1 MYRNKNRNTVT
12 KSVVG
17 QLHCTLKKK
26 KTDGKKNIKSSQKKR
41 HIRQRNE
48 HKDDS
53 RLPVRNNVS
62 QIYKIYKPVQQVYKM
77 GVGDNTVRIMY

>member
-17 QLHCTLKKK
+17 QLHFPLRKKK
-26 KTDGKKNIKSSQKKR
+26 KMVKKEIKSSQKKR

-53 RLPVRNNVS
+53 RLVRNNVS
-62 QIYKIYKPVQQVYKM
+62 QTVVQQVYKM
-77 GVGDNTVRIMY
+77 GTGDNTVRIMY

>member
-17 QLHCTLKKK
+17 QLHFSLKKK
-26 KTDGKKNIKSSQKKR
+26 KKKTMVKKVLKAAREKR

-53 RLPVRNNVS
+53 RLLVRNKVS
-62 QIYKIYKPVQQVYKM
+62 QTT
-77 GVGDNTVRIMY
+77 GL

>member
-17 QLHCTLKKK
+17 QLHFSLKKK
-26 KTDGKKNIKSSQKKR
+26 KKVKKSIKSSQRKR

-53 RLPVRNNVS
+53 RLLVRNKVS
-62 QIYKIYKPVQQVYKM
+62 QTVVQQVYKM
-77 GVGDNTVRIMY
+77 GTGDNTVKIMY

>member
-17 QLHCTLKKK
+17 QLHFPLSKKK
-26 KTDGKKNIKSSQKKR
+26 KMVKKEIKSSQKKR

-53 RLPVRNNVS
+53 RLVRNNVS
-62 QIYKIYKPVQQVYKM
+62 QTVVQQVYKM
-77 GVGDNTVRIMY
+77 GTGDNTVRIMY

>member
-17 QLHCTLKKK
+17 QLHFPLRKKK
-26 KTDGKKNIKSSQKKR
+26 KKMVKKEIKSSQKKR

-53 RLPVRNNVS
+53 RLVRNNVS
-62 QIYKIYKPVQQVYKM
+62 QTVVQQVYKM
-77 GVGDNTVRIMY
+77 GTGDNTVRIMY